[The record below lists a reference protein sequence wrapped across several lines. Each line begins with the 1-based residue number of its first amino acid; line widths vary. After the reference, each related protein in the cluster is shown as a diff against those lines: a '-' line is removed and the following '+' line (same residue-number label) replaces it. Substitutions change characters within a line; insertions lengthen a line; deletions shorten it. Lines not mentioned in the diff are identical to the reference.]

1 MKGRIAV
8 AEVNIKYSDFL
19 NEITDEISFEL
30 LTDVILTLKYDNTNS
45 AIILSMADKITDN
58 TELHGSLNL
67 DGLSTLIKTLSMI
80 RNQIKQKGV

>member
-1 MKGRIAV
+1 M

>member
-1 MKGRIAV
+1 M

-45 AIILSMADKITDN
+45 AIILSMADKMTDN

-67 DGLSTLIKTLSMI
+67 DGLSTLIKTISMI